1 MIGLSIWKL
10 SKGPSPAKHPRLHSN
25 SKESVV
31 IPFNNGV
38 GKFLEYDSYS
48 MSHTVRLNNY
58 SGQIELRPNGKTV
71 KQAVTQTDPSN
82 ESFNEKSVRV
92 RLARIRELQGQVESM
107 TVKNVQLYNW
117 NKEKDKE
124 ILDLKNHNFKE
135 WFKTTQL

>member
-1 MIGLSIWKL
+1 
-10 SKGPSPAKHPRLHSN
+10 
-25 SKESVV
+25 
-31 IPFNNGV
+31 
-38 GKFLEYDSYS
+38 
-48 MSHTVRLNNY
+48 MSRTHTVRLNNY

-71 KQAVTQTDPSN
+71 KQAVTQTNPITDQN

-135 WFKTTQL
+135 WFKMTRF

>member
-1 MIGLSIWKL
+1 MT
-10 SKGPSPAKHPRLHSN
+10 
-25 SKESVV
+25 
-31 IPFNNGV
+31 
-38 GKFLEYDSYS
+38 
-48 MSHTVRLNNY
+48 HTVRLNNY

-71 KQAVTQTDPSN
+71 KQAVTQTNPITDQN